1 MNLQYDAKI
10 RAWIEAH
17 KEEFIE
23 DLFSLCRIPS
33 VRGEAEENAPYGKE
47 CARALQASAD
57 LFAKH
62 GFGVRVEAARGYALA
77 RLEKGEKTIGLYG
90 HSDVVPVG
98 DGWIKTRPFEPCNI
112 DGVLFGRG
120 VGDNKAGVVESL
132 YAMRMIKELDL
143 PMESTIQAFIG
154 SNEESGMG
162 DVVSFAQNERMP
174 EINLAPDSSYPCSVG
189 EKGIL
194 RAWTKSRTP
203 FTDIKDFN
211 GGNASNIVLDYVT
224 VRLAKKAGL
233 KEELSALIEGNSAF
247 ALTESERELLL
258 EANGTSKHAAHPE
271 GSVNAAFLAFELLS
285 GVKAIC
291 DADRDVMKNAA
302 KAISHP
308 YGEGLGIAH
317 EDAAFGKLTS
327 ACGMIR
333 VEDGFLKINMD
344 IRYGNTFAP
353 EKLEAALDEN
363 WNALGFDITDL
374 NNRPGFRLED
384 DNPVPPVLCA
394 LYKELT
400 GVDEEPKLLSG
411 GTYSRALKNSFSIGF
426 RAHDPNTTVEKPE
439 LPEGHGA
446 AHQRDECVVADQ
458 LFQSLRVVTHYLLGC
473 DEILSK

>member
-1 MNLQYDAKI
+1 MNLQHDAKI
-10 RAWIEAH
+10 RAWIDAH
-17 KEEFIE
+17 KEEMIR
-23 DLFSLCRIPS
+23 DLFALCRIPS
-33 VRGEAEENAPYGKE
+33 VRGEAEENAPYGRE

-62 GFGVRVEAARGYALA
+62 GFKVRVEAARGYALA

-90 HSDVVPVG
+90 HSDVVPAG
-98 DGWIKTRPFEPCNI
+98 DGWIKTQPFQPCNI

-120 VGDNKAGVVESL
+120 VGDNKAGVIESL
-132 YAMRMIKELDL
+132 YAMRMIQELDL
-143 PMESTIQAFIG
+143 PITCTVQAFIG
-154 SNEESGMG
+154 SCEESGMG

-203 FTDIKDFN
+203 LTDIIDFC

-224 VRLAKKAGL
+224 VRLAKK
-233 KEELSALIEGNSAF
+233 EELKAELASLIAGNSAF
-247 ALTESERELLL
+247 ALTEEKDAILL
-258 EANGTSKHAAHPE
+258 EAHGASKHAAHPE
-271 GSVNAAFLAFELLS
+271 DSVNAAFLAFELLS
-285 GVKAIC
+285 GAKALNET
-291 DADRDVMKNAA
+291 DRGVMKNAA
-302 KAISHP
+302 KAIGCP
-308 YGEGLGIAH
+308 NGGGLGLTH
-317 EDAAFGKLTS
+317 EDVAFGKLTS
-327 ACGMIR
+327 ACGMVR
-333 VEDGFLKINMD
+333 VEDGCLKINMD

-353 EKLEAALDEN
+353 EKVEEILNASWD
-363 WNALGFDITDL
+363 ALGFDLVDM

-384 DNPVPPVLCA
+384 DNPVPPVLCK

-400 GVDEEPKLLSG
+400 GVDEGPKLLSG

-439 LPEGHGA
+439 LPAGHGA

-458 LFQSLRVVTHYLLGC
+458 LFQSLRVVTHYVLGC